1 MMPLQPFIRARAKII
16 VSQNLSEAFISF
28 THFGYLKY
36 VLFAIPS
43 SIYSVVC
50 SAFSCYRTMAPAV
63 TSGPAAHPCPAITP
77 PPFSAVPPCLTFLT
91 HLLICLPLYTMAH
104 FHSLPLPD
112 CVVCFFL
119 PKLPSLCCACL
130 ETTGC
135 TLYIL
140 FHYAPAEEMV

>member
-1 MMPLQPFIRARAKII
+1 M
-16 VSQNLSEAFISF
+16 LSEAFISF
-28 THFGYLKY
+28 THFRYLKY

-43 SIYSVVC
+43 SVHSVVC
-50 SAFSCYRTMAPAV
+50 SAFSCNCTMSPAV

-77 PPFSAVPPCLTFLT
+77 PPSFFSRAT
-91 HLLICLPLYTMAH
+91 
-104 FHSLPLPD
+104 LPD
-112 CVVCFFL
+112 LPHPPAHLFTTIYNGSFPLVASARLCSLLFFFC
-119 PKLPSLCCACL
+119 PSFHAFCRACL